1 MDICKTLLN
10 DLSMLT
16 SSPPP
21 RDGAL
26 KSIATSKR
34 NSNILSTIDSIPI
47 SKKDT
52 EEVIMVQ
59 DHVFSINIQY
69 TNSEYIELQVTPNE
83 MVQEI
88 HQVLM
93 DREETFHRTCFSLQF
108 QGTTLDQFSEL
119 KTFQNLID
127 NSLLK
132 IVEESYTLREVRIH
146 VRHIKDILNS
156 LDLSDAFNGI
166 EGASLSY
173 VNTFIGQDNLIEAI
187 EKQNIS
193 KLLQTANI
201 ADASNAELPPEHIQ
215 PKYSKDISLIPLH
228 PVSSKEKAILCL
240 KSLAFNHWNPPPG
253 PRKMKGD
260 LAYITVITLEDK
272 EFHITACVRGFYVN
286 QSVNGTFNPSPH
298 SDSQNF
304 HSLFDLLNKI
314 SPLFKRN
321 LSVLIKKR
329 NAQNSLEKVP
339 VPFQKYSWI
348 LPFLE
353 HREDAIRAEDIFE
366 SRLGFE
372 DHERVSCR
380 EKDLAERVARDRA
393 VFKVGA
399 DLATA
404 AAKGA
409 LSISRGNALPIN
421 PGESSKMHMYIWN
434 NIFFSLG
441 FDIRDHYKEL
451 GGDFAA
457 YVAPA
462 NDLRG
467 VEIYSDLDVEKFH
480 TLGTVIVDYKGYRI
494 TGQTIIPGILER
506 EQEELVVYGSIDS
519 SPSPVTNNSNLP
531 NGKNEDETVSHQ
543 KSVDKVIIRTNVEYD
558 KILKEIASKLRV
570 STHRV
575 YSDSPSKMAV
585 IPKTE
590 INGELS
596 TIDHIDK
603 VDCEI
608 IELHTSYECKGI
620 IGNDRRRYILD
631 LFRTLPSDLNFLPV
645 DGFKLSAE
653 SRKLGLPQKYK
664 HQLCVLRPELV
675 EAFVEYVIGL
685 ASPPQLSEN
694 HEKQKDKH
702 NIPNDNIGEKNE
714 LDSDHIITEDMM
726 NMSSLIL
733 TDENVITNG
742 SKKVAYK
749 NFANLNDC
757 DGSSNSGISSHSE
770 DKDSA
775 IDSMD
780 INGLE
785 DREDS
790 DEDISPTN
798 ILKNDINDINSEK
811 LFYNG
816 VDKSKDS
823 QDSSSEIKLKL
834 RTKFPLSLEDLKF
847 NPDAFLKSVRHVPE
861 DAEKLKAERKLLL
874 DIADFVICY
883 QIPDMLNDFKEHTA
897 VPIDGFSLVEMLHL
911 KGINVRYLGIIAKKL
926 ECHSNLTYLK
936 NIALHEMIS
945 RSAKHVF
952 KNLIQN
958 VEPSYLSIMIAHFLN
973 CYLGSYAD
981 PITNLASIIEP
992 HKNGKKK
999 YKKKK
1004 TFNSITNNGNTDW
1017 INLTPG
1023 YLWKSI
1029 CKDVELSYIYS
1040 IKEGENFDQFSK
1052 LKQLKKL
1059 VFLRQFCLK
1068 CGVQIVLREYALD
1081 SPIRM
1086 TFHEDDIIN
1095 MFPIVKHVTHKANDA
1110 HTFFLAGQTK
1120 IQQGYLKD
1128 GFELISESL
1137 NLMNSV
1143 YGPLHTEI
1151 TSCLRLLARLCYI
1164 LGDRFQALAFQ
1175 HKATIMSE
1183 RIFGIDHSNTIIDYI
1198 NLALY
1203 YVANFRT
1210 GCALKLLYR
1219 ARYLL
1224 LLITD
1229 NDHPELIALDS
1240 NLGLVLY
1247 ANGLY
1252 ELSMSYL
1259 ENALRLSIDYYGET
1273 NLKTAVIHHLIA
1285 GVHSCKGDFRTAIIK
1300 EKQAFNIYKNSLGE
1314 NHDKTS
1320 ESAACLRHLTQ
1331 QAVAMQKCLN
1341 ASANKSTHGNANNTN
1356 NTYFSNNFLPSLHIQ
1371 KPSLTAI
1378 LDLMNII
1385 NGILFV
1391 QIRPS
1396 DLNNFTEAEKQLI
1409 LTTAH
1414 NLSIASSQNEN
1425 VTDQTLN
1432 TIKNNVIAELIYNE
1446 K

>member
-1 MDICKTLLN
+1 
-10 DLSMLT
+10 
-16 SSPPP
+16 
-21 RDGAL
+21 
-26 KSIATSKR
+26 
-34 NSNILSTIDSIPI
+34 
-47 SKKDT
+47 
-52 EEVIMVQ
+52 MVQ

-132 IVEESYTLREVRIH
+132 I
-146 VRHIKDILNS
+146 
-156 LDLSDAFNGI
+156 
-166 EGASLSY
+166 
-173 VNTFIGQDNLIEAI
+173 
-187 EKQNIS
+187 
-193 KLLQTANI
+193 
-201 ADASNAELPPEHIQ
+201 
-215 PKYSKDISLIPLH
+215 
-228 PVSSKEKAILCL
+228 AILCL

-304 HSLFDLLNKI
+304 HSLFDLFNKI

-353 HREDAIRAEDIFE
+353 HREDAIRAEDIFQ
-366 SRLGFE
+366 SRFGFE
-372 DHERVSCR
+372 DHVPGQTRDWNEELQGTR
-380 EKDLAERVARDRA
+380 ELPRKDLAERVARDRA

-409 LSISRGNALPIN
+409 LSISRGYPLPIN

-467 VEIYSDLDVEKFH
+467 VEIYSDLDIEKFH

-620 IGNDRRRYILD
+620 IGNDLRRYILD

-675 EAFVEYVIGL
+675 EAFVEYVINL
-685 ASPPQLSEN
+685 ALPPQLSE
-694 HEKQKDKH
+694 KQDKH
-702 NIPNDNIGEKNE
+702 NIPNNDKTGEIHEQGEKNE

-726 NMSSLIL
+726 SMSSLML
-733 TDENVITNG
+733 TDENGITN
-742 SKKVAYK
+742 VIPA
-749 NFANLNDC
+749 
-757 DGSSNSGISSHSE
+757 SHSE

-775 IDSMD
+775 IDSMVCF
-780 INGLE
+780 
-785 DREDS
+785 
-790 DEDISPTN
+790 
-798 ILKNDINDINSEK
+798 K
-811 LFYNG
+811 LYPQADHSRT
-816 VDKSKDS
+816 VHTRIKVKT

-834 RTKFPLSLEDLKF
+834 RTKFSLSLEDLKF
-847 NPDAFLKSVRHVPE
+847 NPDAFLKSVRHVPD

-1095 MFPIVKHVTHKANDA
+1095 MFPIVKHVTHKV
-1110 HTFFLAGQTK
+1110 
-1120 IQQGYLKD
+1120 I
-1128 GFELISESL
+1128 
-1137 NLMNSV
+1137 
-1143 YGPLHTEI
+1143 
-1151 TSCLRLLARLCYI
+1151 
-1164 LGDRFQALAFQ
+1164 RF
-1175 HKATIMSE
+1175 
-1183 RIFGIDHSNTIIDYI
+1183 
-1198 NLALY
+1198 
-1203 YVANFRT
+1203 
-1210 GCALKLLYR
+1210 KL
-1219 ARYLL
+1219 
-1224 LLITD
+1224 
-1229 NDHPELIALDS
+1229 
-1240 NLGLVLY
+1240 
-1247 ANGLY
+1247 
-1252 ELSMSYL
+1252 
-1259 ENALRLSIDYYGET
+1259 
-1273 NLKTAVIHHLIA
+1273 
-1285 GVHSCKGDFRTAIIK
+1285 
-1300 EKQAFNIYKNSLGE
+1300 
-1314 NHDKTS
+1314 
-1320 ESAACLRHLTQ
+1320 
-1331 QAVAMQKCLN
+1331 
-1341 ASANKSTHGNANNTN
+1341 
-1356 NTYFSNNFLPSLHIQ
+1356 
-1371 KPSLTAI
+1371 
-1378 LDLMNII
+1378 
-1385 NGILFV
+1385 
-1391 QIRPS
+1391 
-1396 DLNNFTEAEKQLI
+1396 
-1409 LTTAH
+1409 
-1414 NLSIASSQNEN
+1414 
-1425 VTDQTLN
+1425 
-1432 TIKNNVIAELIYNE
+1432 
-1446 K
+1446 